1 MKIADLLREAL
12 HSLRFLAVPAVFL
25 AVGLPVVGLVPDLSR
40 GPVQG
45 ETSLAHHLRT
55 CPQCSADEGEPI
67 IGSYLG
73 SAVPDR
79 DIPQFVEL
87 WRSGRLPVESL
98 VSSRITLDDINSAM
112 DNLAD
117 GVAVRQLITFD

>member
-1 MKIADLLREAL
+1 L
-12 HSLRFLAVPAVFL
+12 
-25 AVGLPVVGLVPDLSR
+25 
-40 GPVQG
+40 
-45 ETSLAHHLRT
+45 
-55 CPQCSADEGEPI
+55 

-79 DIPQFVEL
+79 DIPQFIEL

-117 GVAVRQLITFD
+117 GIAVRQLISFDTA